1 MDRLYKRDEVQVLDD
16 VVPPELYRQLLDGSM
31 RIGWR
36 FGWNTPAN
44 PNQLYWHHE
53 VAGGRKSNVEDR
65 SDVVRKHPVQAFA
78 AYQDWLRERV
88 APAESKILRF
98 YLNAHTYGTD
108 GWPHTDCDRP
118 GELTTVLYLTPAWQ
132 AGWGGETV
140 VFNQAGDISHAV
152 LPRPN
157 RIISFPSDWLHA
169 PRPLSRAFGGLRVV
183 LVVKMGLPGA
193 PVPPPSPVPTMPPG
207 SGLLK

>member
-1 MDRLYKRDEVQVLDD
+1 MTRLFKQDEVQVLDD
-16 VVPPELYRQLLDGSM
+16 VVPGELYQALLDASM

-53 VAGGRKSNVEDR
+53 VAGGRKSNTEDR
-65 SDVVRKHPVQAFA
+65 SAEVEKHPLRSFA
-78 AYQDWLRERV
+78 AYQNWLLERFV
-88 APAESKILRF
+88 PNGSRILRF

-118 GELTTVLYLTPAWQ
+118 GEVTAVLYLVPAWQ

-140 VFNQAGDISHAV
+140 VFNPQGEISHAV

-157 RIISFPSDWLHA
+157 RIVSFPSDWLHA

-183 LVVKMGLPGA
+183 LVVKMGLPEH
-193 PVPPPSPVPTMPPG
+193 PVVQIPPG
-207 SGLLK
+207 AGLLK